1 MYVKLNGEMVYLWGF
16 RSASV
21 VEYRWVAQ
29 QGRTMMM
36 RWNRER
42 SPELRLAFQLSMVL
56 WLASSA
62 VVTIGA
68 IFFGQM
74 HTLSAY
80 LIVPITVCT
89 AAAITTLLYGPVRL
103 LQNRRAIVA
112 VPAIIVTIGLAA
124 TLQTIADYGTQA
136 LFVPIFPGH
145 VMPDTDPK
153 ILLVTWVIYFA
164 LYTCNAALLWLA
176 FVAHLSKTR
185 EVALT
190 QTKLDLALSEARS
203 AQAELKML
211 RLQLDPH
218 FMVNSLSAIST
229 LAITSDER
237 AAAEMADS
245 LADFLRFSLEQSD
258 DAEQPLTDEIALATA
273 YLGVEQIRFGDRL
286 RVDMDC
292 PEELGD
298 ALIPNFILQP
308 LVENAMKH
316 GFNSAVDAMSLR
328 IAARAEGGTL
338 ILTVDDHA
346 KERRVAP
353 VAPGLGIGLSN
364 TRERLETMY
373 GADAALITTR
383 LSDGFRS
390 EIRLPAKFS
399 GHDHGAA
406 RARELA

>member
-1 MYVKLNGEMVYLWGF
+1 MVM
-16 RSASV
+16 
-21 VEYRWVAQ
+21 Q
-29 QGRTMMM
+29 
-36 RWNRER
+36 WNRER

-56 WLASSA
+56 WLASST
-62 VVTIGA
+62 VVTLGA

-89 AAAITTLLYGPVRL
+89 AAAITTLLYRPVRL
-103 LQNRRAIVA
+103 LQNKRAIFA
-112 VPAIIVTIGLAA
+112 VPAIIVTIALAA
-124 TLQTIADYGTQA
+124 SLQTVADYGTQA

-145 VMPDTDPK
+145 VMPDTNPK
-153 ILLVTWVIYFA
+153 LLLITWTIYFA
-164 LYTCNAALLWLA
+164 LYTCNAALLWLS

-190 QTKLDLALSEARS
+190 QTKLDLAISEARS

-218 FMVNSLSAIST
+218 FMVNSLSAIAT
-229 LAITSDER
+229 LAITNDER

-258 DAEQPLTDEIALATA
+258 DAEQPLTDELALATA
-273 YLGVEQIRFGDRL
+273 YLGIEQIRFGDRL
-286 RVDMDC
+286 RVEMDC
-292 PEELGD
+292 RDDLGN

-316 GFNSAVDAMSLR
+316 GFHSAVGGMSLR
-328 IAARAEGGTL
+328 IAARAVDGTL
-338 ILTVDDHA
+338 VLTVDDHA
-346 KERRVAP
+346 RERRAVP
-353 VAPGLGIGLSN
+353 VVQGLGIGLAN

-373 GADAALITTR
+373 GADAVLITTR
-383 LSDGFRS
+383 LEDGFRS
-390 EIRLPAKFS
+390 EIRLPAKFTA
-399 GHDHGAA
+399 HDNNEA
-406 RARELA
+406 RTHELA